1 MNLKPTT
8 DIQRKPLEVVLGKI
22 NSQDPDESQRA
33 GLSLI
38 REAKEYGL
46 NVRDYLTLA
55 VDVRASNKEANG
67 MKYNPY
73 MLGEGR
79 FMTGYEAAI
88 SELNLPFKNDFSQGV
103 TLQAAADTFSSRA
116 GTRALF
122 PEVIDDMLQWAT
134 RQEFLE
140 NASNLVAQ
148 SRTIKGNELITQA
161 IFDDQNPSG
170 GSPIAE
176 LANIPVQTLTSS
188 DRSVSFFKHGS
199 AIRTSYE
206 FERRVSL
213 DVLTPY
219 ASRIARNL
227 EISKVKQATNLLISG
242 DGVHNAADTVAITS
256 YKNGDIAGG
265 KTLKDN
271 YIALMDFLVQRAKA
285 GTPVDTIVGNLDMY
299 LELFLMFTPVTGNKS
314 VSEHLQD
321 KGAPTVSLNLPL
333 MKGVNF
339 ELSSS
344 MPAGKLM
351 CYSKADT
358 LEELIEANSQI
369 SESESAVRNQSI
381 TYVKTETSGY
391 RLIYG
396 DTRMILDVTV

>member
-1 MNLKPTT
+1 MNLKPTSE
-8 DIQRKPLEVVLGKI
+8 IKRRPLNLVLGKI
-22 NSQDPDESQRA
+22 KDGDPEESHRA
-33 GLSLI
+33 GLALV

-46 NVRDYLTLA
+46 DIRDYLTLA
-55 VDVRASNKEANG
+55 VDVNASFKEVNG
-67 MKYNPY
+67 IKHNPY
-73 MLGEGR
+73 QIGEGK
-79 FMTGYEAAI
+79 FMSGYEAALK
-88 SELNLPFKNDFSQGV
+88 ELNLPVRNDFKSGI
-103 TLQAAADTFSSRA
+103 TLQAAADTFSSKS

-134 RQEFLE
+134 RQDQLE
-140 NASNLVAQ
+140 NSAALVAQ
-148 SRTIKGNELITQA
+148 SRTIKGNELITRA
-161 IFDDQNPSG
+161 IFDDNNPNG
-170 GSPIAE
+170 ASPIAE
-176 LANIPVQTLTSS
+176 LANIPVQTLTST

-219 ASRIARNL
+219 AARIARNL
-227 EISKVKQATNLLISG
+227 EINKVKQATNLLISG
-242 DGVHNAADTVAITS
+242 DGVHPAATAEGLS
-256 YKNGDIAGG
+256 GYKDFDLTGG

-271 YIALMDFLVQRAKA
+271 YVALMDFLVKRAKN
-285 GTPVDTIVGNLDMY
+285 GTPVDTIVGNFDMY
-299 LELFLMFTPVTGNKS
+299 LELFLMFTPVVGNKS
-314 VSEHLQD
+314 VAEHLQEH
-321 KGAPTVSLNLPL
+321 GAPQISLTLPL

-358 LEELIEANSQI
+358 LEELIEANSKI
-369 SESESAVRNQSI
+369 SESETAIKNQSI
-381 TYVKTETSGY
+381 TYVKTETTGY

-396 DTRMILDVTV
+396 DTRTLLDTAA